1 MPTRIRLARRGRKK
15 KAIYDVVVA
24 DHRAPRD
31 GRYIEKIGIYNPNLS
46 PAFVKVDEE
55 KAFDWVMKGAQP
67 SDTVRSILSNRGVMI
82 RKHLQQG
89 VNKKAITQEEADKR
103 FQAWKADKDAKEEA
117 RLSEAEKK
125 AKDAA
130 KKEAEERARIRAE
143 YEEKQRKALEEAKA
157 AQEAEAKA
165 AEAPEEAPATEEAE
179 APVAEEAP
187 AEETATEE
195 QPAEEVKAEEQP
207 AAEEKPAEEQP
218 EEKKEENKEE
228 K

>member
-31 GRYIEKIGIYNPNLS
+31 GRYIEKIGIYNPNIS

-55 KAFDWVMKGAQP
+55 KAFEWVMKGAQP

-89 VNKKAITQEEADKR
+89 VNKEAITQEEADKR
-103 FQAWKADKDAKEEA
+103 YQAWKAEKDAKEEA

-125 AKDAA
+125 AKAA
-130 KKEAEERARIRAE
+130 AQKEAEERARIRAE
-143 YEEKQRKALEEAKA
+143 YEEKQRKAVEEAKA

-165 AEAPEEAPATEEAE
+165 Q
-179 APVAEEAP
+179 EAP
-187 AEETATEE
+187 AEEATEE
-195 QPAEEVKAEEQP
+195 AKAEEQP
-207 AAEEKPAEEQP
+207 AAEEQAATEDKPAEEP
-218 EEKKEENKEE
+218 KAEEKPAEEPKAEDKPAEENKEEENKEE